1 MSYNKLL
8 FLDQEYL
15 SADKKKLF
23 LADCLIE
30 VTPNEGEHTLQHA
43 QILEAIRDAGDELA
57 LVLWPP
63 VQYFTGQVFQME
75 EIISTAHEVG
85 AFCGLG
91 RVSKI

>member
-1 MSYNKLL
+1 MINNI
-8 FLDQEYL
+8 YL
-15 SADKKKLF
+15 YKINLF

-30 VTPNEGEHTLQHA
+30 VTPKEGEHTLEHD
-43 QILEAIRDAGDELA
+43 QILKAIRDAGDELA

-63 VQYFTGQVFQME
+63 VQYFTGQVFQTE

-91 RVSKI
+91 RVSQ